1 MKKGLTITIIF
12 MINVVLNLP
21 ASAQM
26 MGPGMGRHGM
36 MGDRCPM
43 CGRNWDGRMQNYELV
58 PENLPKPESG
68 NWIDRL
74 RQVLSLEKLSK
85 NQYQADSNKYGL
97 HMPYMMVIPQEDNH
111 IRWINQMFTA
121 YGISANVEIPPL
133 ITTNSASDALKT
145 AMGLEQDLEP
155 HYSWLINN
163 AEDNTSAEILDEILL
178 QTRMHR
184 TMFNHALQMGGRMG
198 PGMMRR
204 P

>member
-1 MKKGLTITIIF
+1 MLF
-12 MINVVLNLP
+12 R
-21 ASAQM
+21 S
-26 MGPGMGRHGM
+26 
-36 MGDRCPM
+36 
-43 CGRNWDGRMQNYELV
+43 QNYELV